1 MQTKVDSL
9 RSAINTLKQHRDKLE
24 SKLSKNKFEK
34 LLFNLEEI
42 NLDIE
47 GLASQLIKFVEQNES
62 EEELERIFESF
73 QYGSIPHITGHLETI
88 EELLEKE

>member
-1 MQTKVDSL
+1 MQTKVDVV
-9 RSAINTLKQHRDKLE
+9 RSAINTLKQYREHLEFKLG
-24 SKLSKNKFEK
+24 KNQLEK

-47 GLASQLIKFVEQNES
+47 RLSNQLIHFVLQNES
-62 EEELERIFESF
+62 EKELEKIFESF

>member
-1 MQTKVDSL
+1 MQTKVYSL
-9 RSAINTLKQHRDKLE
+9 RSTINTLKQHRNQLE
-24 SKLSKNKFEK
+24 SQLSKNQFEK

-42 NLDIE
+42 NLEIE
-47 GLASQLIKFVEQNES
+47 RLASQLIDFVEQNES
-62 EEELERIFESF
+62 EEELERIFDSF

>member
-24 SKLSKNKFEK
+24 SKLSKNKIEK

>member
-9 RSAINTLKQHRDKLE
+9 RAAINTLKQHRDQLEFKLG
-24 SKLSKNKFEK
+24 KTHLEK

-47 GLASQLIKFVEQNES
+47 RLANQLIHFVEQNES

>member
-9 RSAINTLKQHRDKLE
+9 RSAINTLKQHQDKLE
-24 SKLSKNKFEK
+24 SKLRKTQFEK

-47 GLASQLIKFVEQNES
+47 RLASQLISFVEQNES
-62 EEELERIFESF
+62 EEELERIFASF